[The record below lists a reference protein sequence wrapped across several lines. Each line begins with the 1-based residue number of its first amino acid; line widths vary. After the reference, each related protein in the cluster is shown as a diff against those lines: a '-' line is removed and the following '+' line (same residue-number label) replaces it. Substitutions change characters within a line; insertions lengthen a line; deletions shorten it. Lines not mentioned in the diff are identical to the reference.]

1 MEDRSPET
9 VSSKTPAGMS
19 DKPNQG
25 TLIDADSFLAP
36 ASIFNNPQTKQF
48 CQFLALFKLV
58 IRSGQKFLL
67 LHKNIW

>member
-1 MEDRSPET
+1 MEARLPET

-36 ASIFNNPQTKQF
+36 ASIFNNPQTK
-48 CQFLALFKLV
+48 
-58 IRSGQKFLL
+58 
-67 LHKNIW
+67 